1 MKPADV
7 FLSLTFVFW
16 VLCTPVYGEPPPND
30 QGGNGNDVSPT
41 LELLEYLGEF
51 ETEDGE
57 WIDPEELEQM
67 DNINDH
73 PESPNPIKENTRD

>member
-1 MKPADV
+1 M
-7 FLSLTFVFW
+7 
-16 VLCTPVYGEPPPND
+16 CTPVYGEPPSND
-30 QGGNGNDVSPT
+30 KGDNGSDVVPS

-67 DNINDH
+67 DDINDN
-73 PESPNPIKENTRD
+73 PEPSNPEEEPPRD

>member
-1 MKPADV
+1 MRPVD
-7 FLSLTFVFW
+7 FVTGL
-16 VLCTPVYGEPPPND
+16 VIALMISGAPVYAEPPSNAD
-30 QGGNGNDVSPT
+30 QNKSSDVSPS

-67 DNINDH
+67 DDINNS
-73 PESPNPIKENTRD
+73 PEPPGIKEDPRD

>member
-1 MKPADV
+1 MRLVDIATGL
-7 FLSLTFVFW
+7 FIALLISGA
-16 VLCTPVYGEPPPND
+16 PVYAEPPSDAD
-30 QGGNGNDVSPT
+30 QNKSSDVSPS

-67 DNINDH
+67 DDISDNSK
-73 PESPNPIKENTRD
+73 PPGIKEAPRD

>member
-1 MKPADV
+1 MRPVDIVTGLLIA
-7 FLSLTFVFW
+7 LLISSA
-16 VLCTPVYGEPPPND
+16 PVYAEPPSNEGQNNSSD
-30 QGGNGNDVSPT
+30 TSPS

-67 DNINDH
+67 DDINDN
-73 PESPNPIKENTRD
+73 PEPPGTKEDRRD

>member
-1 MKPADV
+1 MRPVDIVTGLLIA
-7 FLSLTFVFW
+7 LLISGA
-16 VLCTPVYGEPPPND
+16 PVYAERPSNGD
-30 QGGNGNDVSPT
+30 QNNSSDASPS

-67 DNINDH
+67 DDIYDN
-73 PESPNPIKENTRD
+73 PEPPGTKEDRRD